1 MHRNTFINSPHLLTA
16 NYQLRKQSQ
25 IYFAGQITGVE
36 GYVESAGSGLVAA
49 LALYQQLNKKEFNLS
64 SKTMLG
70 AMGNYVANADS
81 KHFQPMNANFGIISP
96 LNVKVKNKI
105 ERRNIMAQRALK
117 IVQELEV

>member
-1 MHRNTFINSPHLLTA
+1 
-16 NYQLRKQSQ
+16 
-25 IYFAGQITGVE
+25 
-36 GYVESAGSGLVAA
+36 
-49 LALYQQLNKKEFNLS
+49 
-64 SKTMLG
+64 MLG